1 MNVRIQ
7 GQATEIPRWITTALN
22 QLYEVERKLT
32 VQGDPSNAL
41 RNVARIKDAFEEVH
55 AFYDDPMGQPFNE
68 TRTDVEATISGS
80 GTENLVIVEV
90 LKPIVRIGTREYSRV
105 IQKGIVIAES
115 TQTAEVSND

>member
-90 LKPIVRIGTREYSRV
+90 LKPIVRIGT
-105 IQKGIVIAES
+105 
-115 TQTAEVSND
+115 

>member
-32 VQGDPSNAL
+32 VQGDPPNAL
-41 RNVARIKDAFEEVH
+41 RNVAFEEVH

-115 TQTAEVSND
+115 TQTAEGSND